1 MSFFLRS
8 KKVKYTNSA
17 IFLIAFLFLTS
28 LTAFAQESEL
38 KVVDEVV
45 AQVNDG
51 VITLSRVKR
60 EMNTVI
66 DSLVAEGKTKEQAT
80 TEVESKQGEL
90 IANIINE
97 ELILQK
103 GKELGIESDADVSVN
118 QRFVEIMKQ
127 QNLKTLDS
135 LYEMMIKQGVDPAE
149 VRESLRRQFIKD
161 IVLQREVDAKTY
173 WSWSAK
179 EIKAYYEKHKEKF
192 TKPEILS
199 LSEIFLSF
207 AGRDENAVRDKAK
220 LLVSQLRGGADFAKT
235 AVENSDRQEVKDTKG
250 SVGTIT
256 LPELK
261 QISEKL
267 VIPIA
272 ATKIGGISEPVEMV
286 EGIEIFRVDDRK
298 EASKDAFF
306 DEAEIRKAMTYEVI
320 PQERKKYLVT
330 LRGDAYIKINDTY
343 RPLVSPILSAEAKPE
358 EKKPTK

>member
-1 MSFFLRS
+1 M
-8 KKVKYTNSA
+8 KYTHSA
-17 IFLIAFLFLTS
+17 IFLIAFLFLTG

-66 DSLVAEGKTKEQAT
+66 ESLVTEGKTREQAT
-80 TEVESKQGEL
+80 AEVESKQGEL

-103 GKELGIESDADVSVN
+103 GKELGVEADADASVN

-135 LYEMMIKQGVDPAE
+135 LYEAMQKQGVDPQE
-149 VRESLRRQFIKD
+149 FRESMRRQFIKD
-161 IVLQREVDAKTY
+161 TVLQREVDGKVYWGWQAKDM
-173 WSWSAK
+173 K
-179 EIKAYYEKHKEKF
+179 PYYEKHKDKF
-192 TKPEILS
+192 TKPEILT

-220 LLVSQLRGGADFAKT
+220 LLLSQLRGGADFAKT
-235 AVENSDRQEVKDTKG
+235 AVENSDRQEVKETKG

-261 QISEKL
+261 QLSEKL
-267 VIPIA
+267 VGPIQ
-272 ATKIGGISEPVEMV
+272 ATKVGGISEPVEMV

-306 DEAEIRKAMTYEVI
+306 DESEIRKAMTYEVV

-343 RPLVSPILSAEAKPE
+343 RPLVSPILSAEAKPD

>member
-1 MSFFLRS
+1 M
-8 KKVKYTNSA
+8 KYTGSA

-66 DSLVAEGKTKEQAT
+66 ESLITEGKTREQAT
-80 TEVESKQGEL
+80 AEVEAKQGEL

-103 GKELGIESDADVSVN
+103 GKELGVESDADVSVN

-135 LYEMMIKQGVDPAE
+135 LYETMQKQGVDPQE
-149 VRESLRRQFIKD
+149 VRDGWRRQFIKD
-161 IVLQREVDAKTY
+161 IVLQREVDGKTY
-173 WSWSAK
+173 WGWQAK
-179 EIKAYYEKHKEKF
+179 DIKAYYEKHREKF
-192 TKPEILS
+192 TKPEILT

-220 LLVSQLRGGADFAKT
+220 LLVTQLRGGADFAKL
-235 AVENSDRQEVKDTKG
+235 VIENSDRQDVKANKG

-261 QISEKL
+261 QISEKF
-267 VIPIA
+267 VAPIA
-272 ATKIGGISEPVEMV
+272 ATKIGGITEPVETV

-298 EASKDAFF
+298 DASKEAFF
-306 DEAEIRKAMTYEVI
+306 DEAEVRKAMTYEVI
-320 PQERKKYLVT
+320 PQERKKYLIT

-343 RPLVSPILSAEAKPE
+343 RPLVSPILSAEAKPD
-358 EKKPTK
+358 EKKPTN